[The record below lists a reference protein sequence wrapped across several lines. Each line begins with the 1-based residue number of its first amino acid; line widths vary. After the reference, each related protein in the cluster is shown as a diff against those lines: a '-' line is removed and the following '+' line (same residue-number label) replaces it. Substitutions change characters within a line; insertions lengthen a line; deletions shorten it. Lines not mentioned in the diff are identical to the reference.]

1 MDLLREVSGERLV
14 VLGWAPAMLMQF
26 AHPLV
31 AAGVSEHT
39 AFKGRVT
46 EAAARLHN
54 TIGAMLSL
62 SFGDPADREAALSRI
77 RSIHQSVRGTLSGHS
92 GSFPAGTAYSAED
105 PALLLWVHL
114 TLIDRTA
121 DVFQR
126 IVRPLS
132 TRELDAVVA
141 LSAPLLI
148 ELGGDAAT
156 APRTWHSL
164 RAQIDDTIRAGTLAV
179 TPTAAALANGVLSPR
194 AAGLPVPLAGL
205 HRLMTVGL
213 LPPFLREAYS
223 FSWDKTREARFARAL
238 RVLHVARRVMPDRL
252 ARFRQAR

>member
-31 AAGVSEHT
+31 AAGVSSHS

-54 TIGAMLSL
+54 TIGAMLAL
-62 SFGDPADREAALSRI
+62 SFGDPIDREAALSRI
-77 RSIHQSVRGTLSGHS
+77 RSIHRTVRGTLPGDR
-92 GSFPAGTAYSAED
+92 GAFPAGTTYSAED
-105 PALLLWVHL
+105 PALLLWVHV
-114 TLIDRTA
+114 TLLDRTA

-132 TRELDAVVA
+132 VCELDAIVD

-148 ELGGDAAT
+148 ELGGDAAS
-156 APRTWHSL
+156 APRTWRGL
-164 RAQIDDTIRAGTLAV
+164 LAQIDDAIRTGTLAV
-179 TPTAAALANGVLSPR
+179 TPTAAELASGVLSPR

-205 HRLMTVGL
+205 HRLLTIGL
-213 LPPFLREAYS
+213 LPPFLREAYG
-223 FSWDKTREARFARAL
+223 FAWDKARETRFARAL
-238 RVLHVARRVMPDRL
+238 QLLRAARRVMPDRL